1 MMGRL
6 DRYVGWSLVKGW
18 ILVWLIMSAI
28 FSLLAFVDELER
40 TGGPYQVADAVLFIL
55 YTLPQRSMDLVPVI
69 VLLGSLLA
77 LAGLNKNSEIIA
89 MRASGMSVRRM
100 FRAVAV
106 PALLL
111 VAALYAM
118 YEYAAAPLYQEA
130 ETRKALV
137 REGKANMLKGMG
149 LWSASDGRFFNVRS
163 LQHGAVPTGIYLY
176 QFAPDGR
183 LLDFVYSSS
192 AEPAKDR
199 KWRLIDAWHK
209 TLTED
214 ELRTEHE
221 DQLDMGPF
229 WSSEELPILP
239 LSITGMTLT
248 GLYAYTNHLITTG
261 QKADRVEQLL
271 WQKIALPLTAGAMV
285 LLATPVGAGL
295 GARRSTAFG
304 KNLAI
309 GAGVGILFYLAT
321 QIINTGGALLDI
333 PPAVVAFIP
342 VVLVALA
349 AGALFYRMR

>member
-1 MMGRL
+1 
-6 DRYVGWSLVKGW
+6 
-18 ILVWLIMSAI
+18 MSAI

-40 TGGPYQVADAVLFIL
+40 TGGNYQVRDAVLFIL

-69 VLLGSLLA
+69 VLLGSLVA

-89 MRASGMSVRRM
+89 MRAAGISVLRLLRS
-100 FRAVAV
+100 VGV

-130 ETRKALV
+130 ETRKTLV
-137 REGKANMLKGMG
+137 REGKANMLKGKG
-149 LWSASDGRFFNVRS
+149 LWSASDGRFFNVRT
-163 LQHGAVPTGIYLY
+163 LKHGTVPTDIYLY

-183 LLDFVYSSS
+183 LLDFVYASS
-192 AEPAKDR
+192 AIPARNR
-199 KWRLIDAWHK
+199 KWRLIDAEHK
-209 TLTED
+209 SMTKGALS
-214 ELRTEHE
+214 TEHK

-248 GLYAYTNHLITTG
+248 GLYDYMQHLKSTN
-261 QKADRVEQLL
+261 QKAERVEQLF

-295 GARRSTAFG
+295 GTQRSTAFG
-304 KNLAI
+304 RNLAV
-309 GAGVGILFYLAT
+309 GAGVGILFYLAS
-321 QIINTGGALLDI
+321 QIINTGGPLLGI

-342 VVLVALA
+342 VMLVAVA
-349 AGALFYRMR
+349 AGGLFYRMR